1 MLVVSKIN
9 NYYGKQHVLRDFSL
23 DVGEESV
30 GLFGPNGAG
39 KTTLVNAILGIARPT
54 SGSIT
59 FLDRPIHHMPTH
71 RIIRLGLSVVP
82 QGRELFPI
90 MSVRGNL
97 EAGAAYVPEGR
108 GNIDD
113 RLETVFGMFP
123 VLKSRSKQ
131 LAGTLSGGEQRML
144 AIARA
149 MMANPKFIMLDEPSL
164 GLQPSLVADVFR
176 KLREI
181 KKVTSVFVAEQNV
194 YQALKAV
201 DRGYVIEN
209 GRIVLEGN
217 AEELSGNDHI
227 RRSYLGL

>member
-1 MLVVSKIN
+1 
-9 NYYGKQHVLRDFSL
+9 
-23 DVGEESV
+23 
-30 GLFGPNGAG
+30 
-39 KTTLVNAILGIARPT
+39 
-54 SGSIT
+54 
-59 FLDRPIHHMPTH
+59 
-71 RIIRLGLSVVP
+71 
-82 QGRELFPI
+82 

-97 EAGAAYVPEGR
+97 EAGAAYVPKGR
-108 GNIDD
+108 GNIDE
-113 RLETVFGMFP
+113 RLKTVFGMFP
-123 VLKSRSKQ
+123 VLETRSRQ

-149 MMANPKFIMLDEPSL
+149 MMANPRFIVLDEPSL

-181 KKVTSVFVAEQNV
+181 KKMTSVFVAEQNV

-209 GRIVLEGN
+209 GKIVLEGT